1 MNKQKEII
9 NYLIFGVLTT
19 AVNIISFWI
28 LDRYVEMD
36 YRIAVTIAW
45 ILSVLFAFITNKL
58 YVFNSKKTDL
68 SAVVKELTSF
78 LFFRFLSYL
87 LDLLTMIL
95 LVEILL
101 TDSLLAK
108 IIANIFV
115 VIFNYFASKLVI
127 FKPSKGVM
135 EKQQKS

>member
-28 LDRYVEMD
+28 LDRYVGMD

-45 ILSVLFAFITNKL
+45 VLSVLFAFITNKL
-58 YVFNSKKTDL
+58 YVFNSKKTDF

-87 LDLLTMIL
+87 LDLFTMIL

-101 TDSLLAK
+101 ADSLLAK